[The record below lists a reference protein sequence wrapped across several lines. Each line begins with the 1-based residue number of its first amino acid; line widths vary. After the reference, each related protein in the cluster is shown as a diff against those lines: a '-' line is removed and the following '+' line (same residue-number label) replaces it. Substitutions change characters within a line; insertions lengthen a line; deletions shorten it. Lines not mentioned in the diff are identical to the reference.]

1 VNAAKSGQA
10 GLTQS
15 RIYDVFGRGV
25 FQVPRSSLRYLP
37 MMQLSYAQRKQLHF
51 EVLDYRPTPSL
62 FLISGPCRA
71 LRLSSQPLP
80 PYPRVRATYVY
91 DQLGF
96 CSFSADLWV
105 ADLDCGL
112 PATYR
117 HPFCL

>member
-1 VNAAKSGQA
+1 V
-10 GLTQS
+10 L
-15 RIYDVFGRGV
+15 
-25 FQVPRSSLRYLP
+25 
-37 MMQLSYAQRKQLHF
+37 YA
-51 EVLDYRPTPSL
+51 YRL
-62 FLISGPCRA
+62 K
-71 LRLSSQPLP
+71 PLP

-112 PATYR
+112 HATHR